1 MPSPAPAAGSR
12 PSLPRRIGPGLLLSL
27 AVGAFTLALSHII
40 PAAFP
45 ALVAIVLGTLAA
57 NTVLRR
63 PATEKVLLPGLRVS
77 SRTVLRIG
85 IARSEERR
93 VGKEEKRRGSPKKKI
108 QE

>member
-1 MPSPAPAAGSR
+1 PTAPRPRPPPRGRVPLPSRPRLPPPPPAAGSR
-12 PSLPRRIGPGLLLSL
+12 PPLPRRIGPGLLLSL

-40 PAAFP
+40 PAASP

-77 SRTVLRIG
+77 SRTVL
-85 IARSEERR
+85 
-93 VGKEEKRRGSPKKKI
+93 
-108 QE
+108 